1 MRLST
6 LASASRVMTPFMIRR
21 SLATSTPSSG
31 CVLTMRTSAPSSS
44 FTATM
49 SLSTLQCSVRCFDLK
64 QHELERR
71 RRRELEKAGIDPDDD
86 TPWIAP
92 EEEQRIAEEDERRKA
107 EQDLL
112 VKAMLEKRAAED
124 AEKKLKFKEFRAKQ
138 VAMSR
143 QRKEES
149 AANKEAKKNNSRE
162 IVEDVV
168 EDPDNVPAKP

>member
-1 MRLST
+1 
-6 LASASRVMTPFMIRR
+6 
-21 SLATSTPSSG
+21 
-31 CVLTMRTSAPSSS
+31 
-44 FTATM
+44 M

-107 EQDLL
+107 EQDML

-162 IVEDVV
+162 IVEESV
-168 EDPDNVPAKP
+168 EDPDDVPAKP